1 MRNLGKTITLVLVLV
16 FLTSLV
22 TLQPATVKAQSKTIT
37 VPDDY
42 STIQAAIE
50 NAANGDTIFVKSGT
64 YQENAIDTTKSI
76 SIIGE
81 GSQSTILNLN
91 ASIFEGEIYG
101 VNITTYGQA
110 INIKANNFTLS
121 GFTINTNGGDI
132 RFNGNNTKITN
143 NKIAAPFSANGY
155 YLDISNNTFVKAN
168 FESGFGVNFSYNFE
182 VNLVFSQFS
191 RNTIIYQKY
200 GNCPVTING
209 KYVVI
214 TDNTISGASVYIVST
229 PCFLS
234 GNKIS
239 NSLDW
244 VSVISSNSIITKNMI
259 DNIDY
264 GFGNEGS
271 NNIIF
276 ANQITNCGKAYTDP
290 SKHFWP
296 KATFP
301 GNESGLIFG
310 NNFVHNFRNLDCSKM
325 AKIDSFDN
333 GTVGNYWSDYNGTD
347 SNGDGIGD
355 TPYLIDA
362 NRTDFYPLIAPFNI
376 TTAPD
381 LMPNWAQNLTTTLLA
396 MTDDGSTVA
405 FTLGGNVTCSQI
417 SNVTMSTN
425 QSAAITTV
433 SFTVTGQSDNTGFSN
448 ITIPISVVPYGSTPA
463 IYIDGQPALNQGYT
477 QDSSNYY
484 IWYTT
489 HFSTHEISIRFTELS
504 SQSPSIVL
512 SMGIISIAAVA
523 VLTVALVS
531 LLLYRRHRKASK

>member
-1 MRNLGKTITLVLVLV
+1 MLVLI

-22 TLQPATVKAQSKTIT
+22 TLPPATVKAQSKTIT

-42 STIQAAIE
+42 PTIQAAIE
-50 NAANGDTIFVKSGT
+50 KSANGDTIFVKSGT

-91 ASIFEGEIYG
+91 ASIYEGEIYG
-101 VNITTYGQA
+101 ADITSYGRA
-110 INIKANNFTLS
+110 INVNANNFTLS

-132 RFNGNNTKITN
+132 WFYGNNTTITN

-182 VNLVFSQFS
+182 VNLVFSRFS
-191 RNTIIYQKY
+191 RNIIIYQKY

-229 PCFLS
+229 PCFLL

-259 DNIDY
+259 DNIDF

-276 ANQITNCGKAYTDP
+276 ANQVTNCGKAYTDP
-290 SKHFWP
+290 SKYFWP

-301 GNESGLIFG
+301 GNESGLIFC
-310 NNFVHNFRNLDCSKM
+310 NNFIHNFRNLDCSKM
-325 AKIDSFDN
+325 VKIDSFDN
-333 GTVGNYWSDYNGTD
+333 GTVGNYWSDYKGTD
-347 SNGDGIGD
+347 SDGDGIGD

-362 NRTDFYPLIAPFNI
+362 NRTDFYPLIAAINI
-376 TTAPD
+376 TTAPN
-381 LMPNWAQNLTTTLLA
+381 LMPNWAKNLTTTVLA
-396 MTDDGSTVA
+396 ATDSGSTVA
-405 FTLGGNVTCSQI
+405 FTVGGNITTSQM
-417 SNVTMSTN
+417 SNVVIATN
-425 QSAAITTV
+425 QSESTTTL
-433 SFTVTGQSDNTGFSN
+433 SFTVTGQSGTAGFGN
-448 ITIPISVVPYGSTPA
+448 VTIPKSSVAYGTTPK
-463 IYIDGQPALNQGYT
+463 IYVDGQLGSNQGYT
-477 QDSSNYY
+477 QDANNYY
-484 IWYTT
+484 VWYTT
-489 HFSTHEISIRFTELS
+489 SFSTHEISIRFTKLS
-504 SQSPSIVL
+504 TQSPSIIL
-512 SMGIISIAAVA
+512 SIGIISIAAVA
-523 VLTVALVS
+523 VLTVVFVS
-531 LLLYRRHRKASK
+531 LLLYRRHRKTSKVSK